1 MGDHRADYRAKDA
14 DRQRYVEAI
23 EEAWVDGELGEQDRE
38 LRVARALTAETL
50 DELAALTRDLQ
61 HQPAPVVVR
70 RSQPVVVAADPTPP
84 ATSALA
90 QTEPEVSHRVMGGIA
105 AAIVAVAV
113 VGTLGFARDPS
124 SIAQGTAVDVPV
136 EVWGD
141 GGTGVDRGFRM
152 RPRDLREAAAAYESR
167 FGTSEAYRVDY
178 RPRSVVVQSPAGR
191 SGDRVATWVWD
202 GTTWTRQAD
211 SETGSTTAPATGTVD
226 IAEVAPGPLVDNV
239 RVARGAL
246 RVEDGR
252 FTRATVLVGEDGA
265 PVVEI
270 HVSNTF
276 NEAGFLTTTPAGE
289 ILRRDPYAR

>member
-84 ATSALA
+84 PTPPVAVPSDPGVQPDVPHGA
-90 QTEPEVSHRVMGGIA
+90 MIGIA
-105 AAIVAVAV
+105 VAVVAVAV
-113 VGTLGFARDPS
+113 LGTLGFAGAPS
-124 SIAQGTAVDVPV
+124 QEAQGTSVEVPV
-136 EVWGD
+136 GVWGD
-141 GGTGVDRGFRM
+141 GRSGVERGFRM
-152 RPRDLREAAAAYESR
+152 KVRDLREVAADYESR
-167 FGTSEAYRVDY
+167 FGTREVFRVDY

-202 GTTWTRQAD
+202 GTAWTRQPDGGAQA
-211 SETGSTTAPATGTVD
+211 TATFD

-239 RVARGAL
+239 RVAREAL
-246 RVEDGR
+246 RVENGR
-252 FTRATVLVGEDGA
+252 FSRATVVVGEDGA

-276 NEAGFLTTTPAGE
+276 NETGFLTTTPAGE
-289 ILRRDPYAR
+289 ILRRDPYTR